1 MSVPVTPQHEESRDK
16 SPAVSHIQSKVDLQS
31 GIKIKCAG
39 KVAELFPLKLKKIGK
54 NLSKCVKYNGK
65 WMTPVEFE
73 NISGSHARKW
83 RQSIKCDGKEL
94 GDWLVEHGLEPRD
107 SSQKQCGSKPS
118 QTIQDT
124 CSQHCDNPCNETPGD
139 TSEHPDTFHHTKTVV
154 QQHPDRVLDT
164 EHGQETCLIHNS
176 EDEASQSGLQ
186 ATIVHADAY
195 PSPQSMPV
203 VIDFNHMAQDL
214 EQRLTS
220 SIKSIVSQAI
230 DSLKIQVE
238 AKIHILFKQVEALN
252 LRVKELEKAQGSG
265 CRSFS
270 SPSQS
275 SPNSVSQ
282 NIPSEH
288 ISVCDRQSVTESVAE
303 KTIRLLQSQVRSLSS
318 QQQKLVDEKEMEKR
332 RCNLIVGNM
341 EESIAEAPN
350 KTTEKVTTLFR
361 EKLKLDLMPKFVR
374 RIGKAQGGKQR
385 LILVRME
392 NPTEKIEVM
401 RSARF
406 LRGSALF
413 IMDDLSKKERDNR
426 RVLVS
431 AMKQARHEGK
441 RAFIRYSDGKLI
453 VNGEIQPVSHSSTS
467 PPIPV
472 SNTLS
477 T

>member
-1 MSVPVTPQHEESRDK
+1 M
-16 SPAVSHIQSKVDLQS
+16 
-31 GIKIKCAG
+31 
-39 KVAELFPLKLKKIGK
+39 
-54 NLSKCVKYNGK
+54 
-65 WMTPVEFE
+65 
-73 NISGSHARKW
+73 
-83 RQSIKCDGKEL
+83 
-94 GDWLVEHGLEPRD
+94 
-107 SSQKQCGSKPS
+107 
-118 QTIQDT
+118 
-124 CSQHCDNPCNETPGD
+124 
-139 TSEHPDTFHHTKTVV
+139 
-154 QQHPDRVLDT
+154 
-164 EHGQETCLIHNS
+164 
-176 EDEASQSGLQ
+176 
-186 ATIVHADAY
+186 
-195 PSPQSMPV
+195 
-203 VIDFNHMAQDL
+203 
-214 EQRLTS
+214 
-220 SIKSIVSQAI
+220 
-230 DSLKIQVE
+230 
-238 AKIHILFKQVEALN
+238 
-252 LRVKELEKAQGSG
+252 
-265 CRSFS
+265 
-270 SPSQS
+270 
-275 SPNSVSQ
+275 SQ

-288 ISVCDRQSVTESVAE
+288 ISGCDRQSDTESVAE

-350 KTTEKVTTLFR
+350 KTMEKITTLFR

-431 AMKQARHEGK
+431 AMKQARREGK
-441 RAFIRYSDGKLI
+441 KAFIRYSDGKLI
-453 VNGEIQPVSHSSTS
+453 VNGEIQPVSHSFTS

-477 T
+477 P

>member
-1 MSVPVTPQHEESRDK
+1 M
-16 SPAVSHIQSKVDLQS
+16 
-31 GIKIKCAG
+31 
-39 KVAELFPLKLKKIGK
+39 
-54 NLSKCVKYNGK
+54 
-65 WMTPVEFE
+65 
-73 NISGSHARKW
+73 
-83 RQSIKCDGKEL
+83 
-94 GDWLVEHGLEPRD
+94 
-107 SSQKQCGSKPS
+107 
-118 QTIQDT
+118 
-124 CSQHCDNPCNETPGD
+124 
-139 TSEHPDTFHHTKTVV
+139 
-154 QQHPDRVLDT
+154 
-164 EHGQETCLIHNS
+164 
-176 EDEASQSGLQ
+176 
-186 ATIVHADAY
+186 
-195 PSPQSMPV
+195 
-203 VIDFNHMAQDL
+203 
-214 EQRLTS
+214 
-220 SIKSIVSQAI
+220 
-230 DSLKIQVE
+230 
-238 AKIHILFKQVEALN
+238 
-252 LRVKELEKAQGSG
+252 EKAQGSG

-288 ISVCDRQSVTESVAE
+288 ISGCDRQSDTESVAE

-350 KTTEKVTTLFR
+350 KTMEKITTLFR

-431 AMKQARHEGK
+431 AMKQARREGK
-441 RAFIRYSDGKLI
+441 KAFIRYSDGKLI
-453 VNGEIQPVSHSSTS
+453 VNGEIQPVSHSFTS

-477 T
+477 P